1 MLTIDAQVH
10 AYERNHPGRP
20 WANVLHGP
28 DEVTGQ
34 DMIHAMDHAGV
45 DAAIL
50 VSVYTMY
57 HYDES
62 YMVDVYQAHPERFR
76 MIKPVDPTDSAVA
89 DTIAQWAKTPGAIAI
104 RIMLNRG
111 ISEDPSDPGINRV
124 LAAAAHHN
132 LPVNLLCWGR
142 LPQVSQLA
150 ANNPD
155 TQLVVDHLGL
165 QQPYEHPVLANP
177 FGDLS
182 NVLALA
188 KRPNIAIKITGACTL
203 SHQSFPYGD
212 IWPSIHQ
219 IIDAYGIERCMWGT
233 DWTRAIKLLSY
244 KQGVDTFKLTTEFS
258 DSERAQLMGQNL
270 QSIYKWQIAP

>member
-34 DMIHAMDHAGV
+34 DMIHAMDQAGV

-62 YMVDVYQAHPERFR
+62 YMVDVYQAYPERFR
-76 MIKPVDPTDSAVA
+76 MIKPVDPSDPAVA
-89 DTIAQWAKTPGAIAI
+89 DTIAQWAKTPGAVAI

-142 LPQVSQLA
+142 LPQVLQLA

-165 QQPYEHPVLANP
+165 QQPYEHPVLAHP
-177 FGDLS
+177 FNDLP

-188 KRPNIAIKITGACTL
+188 KRPNVAIKITGACTL
-203 SHQSFPYGD
+203 SHQSFPYDD

-219 IIDAYGIERCMWGT
+219 IVEAYGVERCMWGT

-244 KQGVDTFKLTTEFS
+244 KQGVDTFKLTTAFS
-258 DSERAQLMGQNL
+258 DSERAKLMGQNL
-270 QSIYKWQIAP
+270 QRIYKWQIAP